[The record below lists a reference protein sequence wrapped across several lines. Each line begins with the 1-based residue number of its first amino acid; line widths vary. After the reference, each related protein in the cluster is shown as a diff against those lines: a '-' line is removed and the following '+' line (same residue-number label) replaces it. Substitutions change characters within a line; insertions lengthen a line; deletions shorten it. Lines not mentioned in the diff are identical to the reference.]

1 MMSEHTPQQALYDP
15 ATGFP
20 AEDIAAVHAYAGA
33 FCGRPATAA
42 DLAAEVLRGRPGPA
56 ARTALLAD
64 VRRTAFGWL
73 RDDRAGLLRPGFR
86 DWARRAGETFGTTDT
101 LRLVEHD
108 ALLLRAFG
116 ELAEQARAALWLCLA
131 EGEPACAARVLHTS
145 QDFAASMAESARSR
159 LADAFLRLR
168 AEHTADA
175 RCVHYGG
182 MLGAIARGTHR
193 ETPAD
198 LEQHLETC
206 AFCTHDIA
214 LLRTLTSG
222 GTTELRPLLVDRLL
236 VWGGPD
242 YRAAR
247 AGARNGRPTPPERT
261 SRTGPGVWAKAALR
275 VRGARAGSGVL
286 TGSGTGPVA
295 RPETPA
301 RPGMSH
307 VAEHSAQG
315 ALDSPVTPSAPS
327 PAPPAPTAP
336 RSTGPD
342 PGPGPRRP
350 VLALTVAVVVTAT
363 ATAVALSLLSDA
375 GQSERP
381 TGSYGPPPAG
391 PPRSPS
397 ASSSVSPGAGTV
409 LATVALKAATAPGS
423 CVGAT
428 AGDSRDGIPA
438 PAACDGGARQ
448 QWRVVDIG
456 GGAVGLRHVAST
468 FCLDIAGYR
477 AAGDPMQLRPCA
489 YLQGAAAPYPE
500 DQAFLLK
507 AHQDRTFSLVCQDNP
522 AIAVGITNGEVRML
536 PTGTAG
542 SAIRFVLDDALA
554 EALGN

>member
-1 MMSEHTPQQALYDP
+1 MMSEHTPQQVLYDP

-42 DLAAEVLRGRPGPA
+42 DLAAEVLEGRPGTA

-108 ALLLRAFG
+108 APLLRAFG
-116 ELAEQARAALWLCLA
+116 ELADQARTALWLCLA
-131 EGEPACAARVLHTS
+131 EGEPACAARALNTS
-145 QDFAASMAESARSR
+145 QDFAVSMAESARSR

-206 AFCTHDIA
+206 EFCTHDIA

-222 GTTELRPLLVDRLL
+222 GTPELRPLLVDRLL

-261 SRTGPGVWAKAALR
+261 SRTGPGVWARATSR
-275 VRGARAGSGVL
+275 VRGVRA
-286 TGSGTGPVA
+286 
-295 RPETPA
+295 
-301 RPGMSH
+301 GMSH
-307 VAEHSAQG
+307 GAEHSAQG
-315 ALDSPVTPSAPS
+315 TPATLDSPVTPGTPP
-327 PAPPAPTAP
+327 PAPPAPTTP
-336 RSTGPD
+336 RPTDPD
-342 PGPGPRRP
+342 PGPRRP
-350 VLALTVAVVVTAT
+350 VLAITVAVVVTAA
-363 ATAVALSLLSDA
+363 ATAVALSLLS
-375 GQSERP
+375 GVGRSERP

-391 PPRSPS
+391 LPRSPS
-397 ASSSVSPGAGTV
+397 ASPSVSPGAGTV
-409 LATVALKAATAPGS
+409 LATVALKGAAEPGS
-423 CVGAT
+423 CVGAV
-428 AGDSRDGIPA
+428 AGESRDRIPA

-448 QWRVVDIG
+448 QWQVVDIG
-456 GGAVGLRHVAST
+456 GGAVGLRQVAST

-477 AAGDPMQLRPCA
+477 VAGDPMQLRPCA

-507 AHQDRTFSLVCQDNP
+507 THRDRTFSLVCQDNP

-542 SAIRFVLDDALA
+542 SPIRFVLDDALA
-554 EALGN
+554 EALGD